1 MANLNKE
8 YERGFKDGLKSKIGD
23 ELLPMSEQILVGV
36 SDAVKSVIPLM
47 VDRMEIKA
55 NLDSNDWIPCGE
67 RLPESVANRVICF
80 CKGDDAA
87 DWIGFGHCEIKDG
100 HAIWLN
106 LESELP
112 FEAWRLT
119 VTHWMPLP
127 APPKDDDEQEVTS
140 DASNDSV

>member
-36 SDAVKSVIPLM
+36 SDAVKSAILLM

-67 RLPESVANRVICF
+67 RLPDENQKCLVYRDIDGDLKITTGIWHSEW
-80 CKGDDAA
+80 KG
-87 DWIGFGHCEIKDG
+87 FDG
-100 HAIWLN
+100 LRHGTR
-106 LESELP
+106 LEDTI
-112 FEAWRLT
+112 A
-119 VTHWMPLP
+119 WMPLP
-127 APPKDDDEQEVTS
+127 EPPKDDDEQEVPS
-140 DASNDSV
+140 DASDDSV